1 MFSLSLCSYLGFRI
15 DVDFDWPKVKTKGT
29 GVAVKLSAHPFSILP
44 IPNVV
49 FLNCRC
55 IRSKL
60 DSEGDHL
67 GRSDRSRVHES
78 LDYRCETR
86 CRAEVHKLSK
96 DRLHTVMLI
105 IINLFVQVD
114 AIYL

>member
-1 MFSLSLCSYLGFRI
+1 MKVTISDVPI
-15 DVDFDWPKVKTKGT
+15 DLEFM
-29 GVAVKLSAHPFSILP
+29 
-44 IPNVV
+44 
-49 FLNCRC
+49 
-55 IRSKL
+55 
-60 DSEGDHL
+60 
-67 GRSDRSRVHES
+67 SR

-86 CRAEVHKLSK
+86 CRAEVFKLSK

>member
-1 MFSLSLCSYLGFRI
+1 MKVTISDVPIDLEFMSL
-15 DVDFDWPKVKTKGT
+15 
-29 GVAVKLSAHPFSILP
+29 
-44 IPNVV
+44 
-49 FLNCRC
+49 
-55 IRSKL
+55 
-60 DSEGDHL
+60 
-67 GRSDRSRVHES
+67 

-86 CRAEVHKLSK
+86 CRAEVYKLSK

>member
-1 MFSLSLCSYLGFRI
+1 M
-15 DVDFDWPKVKTKGT
+15 
-29 GVAVKLSAHPFSILP
+29 KLNAHPFSISP
-44 IPNVV
+44 ILNIVI
-49 FLNCRC
+49 FNCRC

-60 DSEGDHL
+60 NSEGDHL

-86 CRAEVHKLSK
+86 CRAEVFKLSK

>member
-1 MFSLSLCSYLGFRI
+1 M
-15 DVDFDWPKVKTKGT
+15 
-29 GVAVKLSAHPFSILP
+29 KLSAHPFSILP
-44 IPNVV
+44 ILNIVI
-49 FLNCRC
+49 LNCRC